1 MTVARSLAAALCAG
15 VLAACTTTT
24 TTVTTSGGET
34 VTKGAP
40 AKAAERPD
48 ARSGGADARTR
59 ARARADLAAGY
70 YRSGQLAIALEE
82 ARRASSI
89 DPTFAEA
96 YGLLGLI
103 YMDMNDRREAE
114 DNFQRALRLEP
125 VSSELA
131 NNYGW
136 FLCQTGRERESIEYY
151 ERALRDPLYATPARA
166 AQNAGSCLLK
176 VKDYAAAEK
185 YLRRS
190 FELDA
195 SSAATKYQLARVY
208 LATGQ
213 KDRATF
219 YYNLLARSVESS
231 PETLWLGLR
240 IARANG
246 DLRTES
252 QLANELR
259 ERFPRSPEVAALARG
274 EFDE

>member
-1 MTVARSLAAALCAG
+1 MTFARLAGALLAS

-24 TTVTTSGGET
+24 VTTSSGE
-34 VTKGAP
+34 VVAKGS
-40 AKAAERPD
+40 ER
-48 ARSGGADARTR
+48 AVATANTADARTR

-70 YRSGQLAIALEE
+70 YRTGQLAVALDE
-82 ARRASSI
+82 ARRAISI
-89 DPTFAEA
+89 DPGFADA

-103 YMDMNDRREAE
+103 YMDMDQRGDAE
-114 DNFQRALRLEP
+114 ENFQRAMRLEP
-125 VSSELA
+125 ANSELA

-136 FLCQTGRERESIEYY
+136 FLCQTGRERESLQYFD
-151 ERALRDPLYATPARA
+151 RALRDPLYTTPARA
-166 AQNAGSCLLK
+166 GQNAGSCLIK
-176 VKDYAAAEK
+176 VKDYAGAER

-195 SSAATKYQLARVY
+195 SSARTKYLLARTY
-208 LATGQ
+208 LVTGQ
-213 KDRATF
+213 VDRATF
-219 YYNLLARSVESS
+219 YYNLLARSVEST

-274 EFDE
+274 DFND

>member
-1 MTVARSLAAALCAG
+1 MTLARLGGALLAS

-24 TTVTTSGGET
+24 VTTSSGE
-34 VTKGAP
+34 VVAKGSERVV
-40 AKAAERPD
+40 AA
-48 ARSGGADARTR
+48 ASTADPRTR

-70 YRSGQLAIALEE
+70 YRTGQLAVALDE
-82 ARRASSI
+82 ARRAVAI
-89 DPTFAEA
+89 DPGFADA

-103 YMDMNDRREAE
+103 YMDMNERADAE
-114 DNFQRALRLEP
+114 ESFQKALRLDP
-125 VSSELA
+125 TGSELA

-136 FLCQTGRERESIEYY
+136 FLCQTGRERESLQYFD
-151 ERALRDPLYATPARA
+151 RALRDPLYTTPARA
-166 AQNAGSCLLK
+166 GQNAGSCLIK
-176 VKDYAAAEK
+176 VKDYEGAER

-195 SSAATKYQLARVY
+195 SSPVTKYLLARTY
-208 LATGQ
+208 LVTGQ
-213 KDRATF
+213 VDRATF
-219 YYNLLARSVESS
+219 YYNLLARSVEST

-274 EFDE
+274 DFND

>member
-1 MTVARSLAAALCAG
+1 MTLARMTGAVVAC
-15 VLAACTTTT
+15 VLAGCTT
-24 TTVTTSGGET
+24 TTVTTSSGE
-34 VTKGAP
+34 VLAKGP
-40 AKAAERPD
+40 ERVV
-48 ARSGGADARTR
+48 ATAGAADAPTR

-70 YRSGQLAIALEE
+70 YRTGQLAVALEE
-82 ARRASSI
+82 ARRAVAI
-89 DPTFAEA
+89 DPGLADA

-103 YMDMNDRREAE
+103 YMDMGQRGDAE
-114 DNFQRALRLEP
+114 ENFQKAMRLDP
-125 VSSELA
+125 ANSELA

-136 FLCQTGRERESIEYY
+136 FMCQTGRERESIQYFD
-151 ERALRDPLYATPARA
+151 RALRDPLYTTPARA
-166 AQNAGSCLLK
+166 AQNAGSCLVK
-176 VKDYAAAEK
+176 VKDYDGAER

-195 SSAATKYQLARVY
+195 SNAATKYLLSRTY

-213 KDRATF
+213 IDRATF
-219 YYNLLARSVESS
+219 YYNLLARSVEST

-246 DLRTES
+246 DLRTET

-274 EFDE
+274 DFND

>member
-1 MTVARSLAAALCAG
+1 MTLARLAGALLAS

-24 TTVTTSGGET
+24 VTTSSGE
-34 VTKGAP
+34 VVAKGP
-40 AKAAERPD
+40 ERVV
-48 ARSGGADARTR
+48 ATANTADARTR

-70 YRSGQLAIALEE
+70 YRTGQLAVALDE
-82 ARRASSI
+82 ARRAVTI
-89 DPTFAEA
+89 DPGFADA

-103 YMDMNDRREAE
+103 YMDMNERADAE
-114 DNFQRALRLEP
+114 ESFQKALRLDP
-125 VSSELA
+125 AGSELA

-136 FLCQTGRERESIEYY
+136 FLCQTGRERESLQYFD
-151 ERALRDPLYATPARA
+151 RALRDPLYTTPARA
-166 AQNAGSCLLK
+166 GQNAGSCLIQL
-176 VKDYAAAEK
+176 KDYAGAER

-195 SSAATKYQLARVY
+195 SSPVTKYLLARTY
-208 LATGQ
+208 LVTGQ
-213 KDRATF
+213 VDRATF
-219 YYNLLARSVESS
+219 YYNLLARSVEST

-274 EFDE
+274 DFND

>member
-1 MTVARSLAAALCAG
+1 MTLARMTGAVVAC
-15 VLAACTTTT
+15 VLAGCTT
-24 TTVTTSGGET
+24 TTVTTSSGE
-34 VTKGAP
+34 VVAKGP
-40 AKAAERPD
+40 ERVV
-48 ARSGGADARTR
+48 ANAGAADAPTR

-70 YRSGQLAIALEE
+70 YRTGQLAVALDE
-82 ARRASSI
+82 ARRAVAI
-89 DPTFAEA
+89 DPGFADA

-103 YMDMNDRREAE
+103 YMDMGQRGDAE
-114 DNFQRALRLEP
+114 ENFQKAMRLDP
-125 VSSELA
+125 SNSELA

-136 FLCQTGRERESIEYY
+136 FMCQTGRERESIKYFD
-151 ERALRDPLYATPARA
+151 RALADPLYTTPARA
-166 AQNAGSCLLK
+166 AQNAGSCLAK
-176 VKDYAAAEK
+176 VKDYEGAER

-195 SSAATKYQLARVY
+195 ASAATKYLLARTY

-213 KDRATF
+213 IDRATF
-219 YYNLLARSVESS
+219 YYNLLARSIEST

-246 DLRTES
+246 DLRTET

-274 EFDE
+274 DFSD

>member
-1 MTVARSLAAALCAG
+1 MTLARMTGAVVAC
-15 VLAACTTTT
+15 VLAGCTT
-24 TTVTTSGGET
+24 TTVTTSSGE
-34 VTKGAP
+34 VVAKGP
-40 AKAAERPD
+40 ERVV
-48 ARSGGADARTR
+48 ANAGAADARTR

-70 YRSGQLAIALEE
+70 YRTGQLAVALDE
-82 ARRASSI
+82 ARRAVSI
-89 DPTFAEA
+89 DSGFADA

-103 YMDMNDRREAE
+103 YMDMGQRGDAE
-114 DNFQRALRLEP
+114 ENFQKAMRLDP
-125 VSSELA
+125 ANSELA

-136 FLCQTGRERESIEYY
+136 FMCQTGRERESIQYFD
-151 ERALRDPLYATPARA
+151 RALRDPLYTTPARA
-166 AQNAGSCLLK
+166 AQNAGSCLVK
-176 VKDYAAAEK
+176 VKDYDGAER

-195 SSAATKYQLARVY
+195 SNAATKYLLSRTY

-213 KDRATF
+213 IDRATF
-219 YYNLLARSVESS
+219 YYNLLARSVEST

-246 DLRTES
+246 DLRTET

-274 EFDE
+274 DFND

>member
-1 MTVARSLAAALCAG
+1 VATAN
-15 VLAACTTTT
+15 T
-24 TTVTTSGGET
+24 
-34 VTKGAP
+34 
-40 AKAAERPD
+40 
-48 ARSGGADARTR
+48 ADARTR

-70 YRSGQLAIALEE
+70 YRTGQLAVALEE
-82 ARRASSI
+82 ARRAVTI
-89 DPTFAEA
+89 DPGFADA

-103 YMDMNDRREAE
+103 YMDMNQRTDAEASFE
-114 DNFQRALRLEP
+114 KALRLDP
-125 VSSELA
+125 TGSQLA

-136 FLCQTGRERESIEYY
+136 FLCQTGRERESLQYFD
-151 ERALRDPLYATPARA
+151 RALRDPLYTTPARA
-166 AQNAGSCLLK
+166 AQNAGSCLVKL
-176 VKDYAAAEK
+176 KDYAGAEG

-195 SSAATKYQLARVY
+195 SSPVTKYLLARTY
-208 LATGQ
+208 LVTGQ
-213 KDRATF
+213 IDRATF
-219 YYNLLARSVESS
+219 YYNLLARSVEST

-274 EFDE
+274 DFND

>member
-1 MTVARSLAAALCAG
+1 MSALNHNWPTNCGSA
-15 VLAACTTTT
+15 
-24 TTVTTSGGET
+24 S
-34 VTKGAP
+34 
-40 AKAAERPD
+40 
-48 ARSGGADARTR
+48 R
-59 ARARADLAAGY
+59 ARPRWQRWRAAT
-70 YRSGQLAIALEE
+70 
-82 ARRASSI
+82 I
-89 DPTFAEA
+89 DPGFADA

-103 YMDMNDRREAE
+103 YMDMNERAEAE
-114 DNFQRALRLEP
+114 ANFQKALRLDP
-125 VSSELA
+125 AGSDLA

-136 FLCQTGRERESIEYY
+136 FLCQTGRERESIPYFD
-151 ERALRDPLYATPARA
+151 RALRDPLYTTPARA
-166 AQNAGSCLLK
+166 GQNAGSCLLK
-176 VKDYAAAEK
+176 LKDYAGAEA

-195 SSAATKYQLARVY
+195 SSPATKYLLSRTY

-213 KDRATF
+213 IDRATF
-219 YYNLLARSVESS
+219 YYNLLARSVEST

-274 EFDE
+274 DFND